1 MTYGINLVNNK
12 EVLTDYIEDMGLD
25 RKKAEIISK
34 HTSIVS
40 DDYMDYL
47 IEDCFT
53 ASEDEIQFFYD
64 EVFSSVVKPL
74 IHVDDETLEIFLS
87 KYGTTSLYCT
97 DEFKGLA
104 IWVC

>member
-1 MTYGINLVNNK
+1 MTYGINLVDNK
-12 EVLTDYIEDMGLD
+12 GILTDYIEDMGLD
-25 RKKAEIISK
+25 RKRAEIISK

-53 ASEDEIQFFYD
+53 ASEDEIHFFYD
-64 EVFSSVVKPL
+64 EDFTSVVENL
-74 IHVDDETLEIFLS
+74 NQVDDEVLESYLS
-87 KYGTTSLYCT
+87 EYGATSLYCT
-97 DEFKGLA
+97 DEFQGLA